1 LPPCS
6 VSDFSLQLHPHSA
19 PVGTGRGCSN
29 NTDQTVRWDLG
40 GDLEGTWRRGG
51 LDWREEERRGA
62 GDDMRGRLAILNELD
77 GTEDEEEGR
86 RKGGRKCI
94 GLDKM
99 METTTMK
106 MGTS

>member
-1 LPPCS
+1 
-6 VSDFSLQLHPHSA
+6 
-19 PVGTGRGCSN
+19 
-29 NTDQTVRWDLG
+29 
-40 GDLEGTWRRGG
+40 
-51 LDWREEERRGA
+51 
-62 GDDMRGRLAILNELD
+62 MRGRLAILNELD